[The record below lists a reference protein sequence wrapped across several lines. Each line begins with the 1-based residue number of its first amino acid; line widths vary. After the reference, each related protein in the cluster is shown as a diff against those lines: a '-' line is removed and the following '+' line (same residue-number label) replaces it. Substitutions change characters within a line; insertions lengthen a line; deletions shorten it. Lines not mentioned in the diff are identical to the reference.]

1 MTKKILLLVAAT
13 AVMVLMLAPVAW
25 ANSHTDGGGQ
35 MMQGSGGG
43 DRQMMQGSGGGS
55 LPASGGLPILPIVG
69 AAAATL
75 VLAGGG
81 IAYRRRGR

>member
-1 MTKKILLLVAAT
+1 MTKKILLLVATT

-25 ANSHTDGGGQ
+25 ADSHTDRDRQ
-35 MMQGSGGG
+35 MMQGGGG
-43 DRQMMQGSGGGS
+43 DRQMMQGGGGGR

-81 IAYRRRGR
+81 VAYRRRRR

>member
-1 MTKKILLLVAAT
+1 MTKKILLLVATT

-25 ANSHTDGGGQ
+25 ADSHTDRDRQ
-35 MMQGSGGG
+35 MMQGGGG
-43 DRQMMQGSGGGS
+43 DRQMMQGGGGS
-55 LPASGGLPILPIVG
+55 RLPASGGLPILPIVG

-81 IAYRRRGR
+81 VAYRRRRR

>member
-25 ANSHTDGGGQ
+25 ADSHTDRDRQ
-35 MMQGSGGG
+35 MMQGGGGG

-81 IAYRRRGR
+81 VAYRRRRR